1 METQQDPRIIVHV
14 HYYPPFE
21 SSPSSPALVV
31 QVTELVGS
39 YMVWAGTCDE
49 IPGAESEQAT
59 SGDSQQRAKDPALAS
74 GGPSSLLLED
84 SAENVE
90 LMESRK
96 VKGIHPKV
104 LAVARQG
111 RLTKDWACAMPSL
124 NTLTP
129 GAATSLYRSSE
140 SDAALSMAQRL
151 AKRWKKQIILSIDI
165 PQKFENASR
174 VTLEAEKR
182 IGMSLNKV
190 EGKSSG

>member
-1 METQQDPRIIVHV
+1 MEVHQDPRIAVHA

-39 YMVWAGTCDE
+39 YMIWAGTCDE

-59 SGDSQQRAKDPALAS
+59 STDSQQRVGSTGLAS
-74 GGPSSLLLED
+74 GGPGSSLLED
-84 SAENVE
+84 SAENAE
-90 LMESRK
+90 LLESRK
-96 VKGIHPKV
+96 VQGVHPKV
-104 LAVARQG
+104 LAVVRQG

-124 NTLTP
+124 NTSTP

-151 AKRWKKQIILSIDI
+151 ARRWKKQIILSIDI

-174 VTLEAEKR
+174 VTLEVEKR

-190 EGKSSG
+190 EGKASG